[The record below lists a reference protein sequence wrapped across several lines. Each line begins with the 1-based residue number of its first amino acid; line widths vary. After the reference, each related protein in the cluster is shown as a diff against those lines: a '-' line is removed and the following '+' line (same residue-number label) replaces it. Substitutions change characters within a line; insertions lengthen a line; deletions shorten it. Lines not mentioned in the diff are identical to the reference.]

1 MGTIMRN
8 SHLGVTEGK
17 GGRKTGMV
25 TMVTIQKEHLSP
37 LKYQE
42 GVTRWRWRGRRVL
55 GKEPNMKK
63 KKKKTKRQPLD
74 HRVFGTGRGQGVCG
88 W

>member
-1 MGTIMRN
+1 
-8 SHLGVTEGK
+8 
-17 GGRKTGMV
+17 MV

-42 GVTRWRWRGRRVL
+42 GVTRWRRTGRRVL

-63 KKKKTKRQPLD
+63 KKKKTEAAIRPPCVWYGWRSGCVWVVREEAGASS
-74 HRVFGTGRGQGVCG
+74 HWRRVSVQ
-88 W
+88 

>member
-8 SHLGVTEGK
+8 NQSSGGNRGRGK
-17 GGRKTGMV
+17 VGGRQRHDNL
-25 TMVTIQKEHLSP
+25 QKQHLSP
-37 LKYQE
+37 LKHQE

-74 HRVFGTGRGQGVCG
+74 HRVFAMGRGQGVCG